1 MKDNVSFVFIHI
13 LSKMTFQNSTYL
25 LAPMNKTEIEQSS
38 NFVACQRRETHSD
51 N

>member
-1 MKDNVSFVFIHI
+1 MKDNVSCVFIHI
-13 LSKMTFQNSTYL
+13 LSKMTFQNTYL
-25 LAPMNKTEIEQSS
+25 LARMNKTEIEQSS